1 MNRRTPR
8 IPTQT
13 LDLEFTRG
21 STVAHMTTTPDPHD
35 LEQIQA
41 IVRDVQDG
49 FNTNDASLMNAHLA
63 DDAIV
68 VNARGAVL
76 AGRAAIQKVSEDAL
90 AAGYLNESTA
100 YYDLSDVAALSPDVI
115 AARKNAWSTKQDAD
129 DGNPPEMNALY
140 IFVKRDGRWLIWRR
154 QNTIVSS

>member
-1 MNRRTPR
+1 MVSGPAVTTLVHGRRQGR
-8 IPTQT
+8 F
-13 LDLEFTRG
+13 D
-21 STVAHMTTTPDPHD
+21 APDSHD

-49 FNTNDASLMNAHLA
+49 FTNDASLMNTHLA

-68 VNARGAVL
+68 
-76 AGRAAIQKVSEDAL
+76 
-90 AAGYLNESTA
+90 
-100 YYDLSDVAALSPDVI
+100 
-115 AARKNAWSTKQDAD
+115 ARKNAWSTKQDAD
-129 DGNPPEMNALY
+129 GGNPPEMNALY